1 VPISKRGQAVGLGW
15 PWQGGRIVTAAIL
28 SALHVLALGVGLGS
42 VFMRGRY
49 LRALRGGPDPQALH
63 RLFTADTLWGVAAAL
78 WLLTGLARAF
88 GRVEKAP
95 EFYLR
100 NGFFWIKMTLFVS
113 VVALEM
119 WPMATFIGW
128 RRARREGRPLPGF
141 DGLRTLVVINDL
153 ETALVVVIPFA
164 AAAMARGLW
173 LF

>member
-1 VPISKRGQAVGLGW
+1 VSAAV
-15 PWQGGRIVTAAIL
+15 L
-28 SALHVLALGVGLGS
+28 SALHVLALGLGLGS

-49 LRALRGGPDPQALH
+49 LRALRTGPDPRGLD
-63 RLFTADTLWGVAAAL
+63 RLFAADTLWGVAAAL

-88 GRVEKAP
+88 GHVEKAP

-100 NGFFWIKMTLFVS
+100 NGFFWLKMTLFVS

-119 WPMATFIGW
+119 WPMATFIQW
-128 RRARREGRPLPGF
+128 RRARRQGTPLPGL
-141 DGLRTLVVINDL
+141 DGLRALVLIDDL
-153 ETALVVVIPFA
+153 ETALVILIPFV

>member
-1 VPISKRGQAVGLGW
+1 VVFGAV
-15 PWQGGRIVTAAIL
+15 L
-28 SALHVLALGVGLGS
+28 SALHVLALGLGLGS

-49 LRALRGGPDPQALH
+49 LRALRGGPDPRGLG

-119 WPMATFIGW
+119 WPMATFIRW
-128 RRARREGRPLPGF
+128 RRARREGTPLPGF
-141 DGLRTLVVINDL
+141 DGLRTLIVIDDV
-153 ETALVVVIPFA
+153 ETALVVLIPFM

>member
-1 VPISKRGQAVGLGW
+1 MAFGAV
-15 PWQGGRIVTAAIL
+15 L
-28 SALHVLALGVGLGS
+28 SALHLLALGLGLGS

-49 LRALRGGPDPQALH
+49 LRALRAGPDPRELG
-63 RLFTADTLWGVAAAL
+63 RLFTAHALWGVAAAL
-78 WLLTGLARAF
+78 WLVTGLARAF

-119 WPMATFIGW
+119 WPMATFVRW
-128 RRARREGRPLPGF
+128 RRARREGTPLPGF
-141 DGLRTLVVINDL
+141 DGLRALIVIDDV
-153 ETALVVVIPFA
+153 ETALVVVIPFV

-173 LF
+173 LY